1 MKKIAIF
8 LFLFS
13 AACQLY
19 AQTADDIANKS
30 LDAIGGKDKLLAI
43 KNLYMEGDI
52 DANGQQIQIKNWWVC
67 NKAMRTQYTLMGMTG
82 YSIVTKDSG
91 WNYNPFNGQK
101 QAEPMTAD
109 MVKTLQVELDIQS
122 PLLDY
127 KAKGYKLAYK
137 GKDDMDGSD
146 VYKLELVVNDSE
158 IITYFID
165 PASYFILRQKTKSKV
180 NGKEENA
187 QEDFSNYQ
195 KSPDGYVF
203 PMNVNSEG
211 GEVKFTVIK
220 VNTDIDSGLFKP
232 KN

>member
-52 DANGQQIQIKNWWVC
+52 HANGEQIQIKNWWVC
-67 NKAMRTQYTLMGMTG
+67 HKAMRTQYTLMGMTG

-101 QAEPMTAD
+101 QA
-109 MVKTLQVELDIQS
+109 
-122 PLLDY
+122 
-127 KAKGYKLAYK
+127 
-137 GKDDMDGSD
+137 DDRG
-146 VYKLELVVNDSE
+146 
-158 IITYFID
+158 
-165 PASYFILRQKTKSKV
+165 
-180 NGKEENA
+180 
-187 QEDFSNYQ
+187 
-195 KSPDGYVF
+195 
-203 PMNVNSEG
+203 
-211 GEVKFTVIK
+211 
-220 VNTDIDSGLFKP
+220 
-232 KN
+232 

>member
-127 KAKGYKLAYK
+127 KTKGYKLAYK

>member
-1 MKKIAIF
+1 
-8 LFLFS
+8 
-13 AACQLY
+13 
-19 AQTADDIANKS
+19 
-30 LDAIGGKDKLLAI
+30 
-43 KNLYMEGDI
+43 MEGDI

-127 KAKGYKLAYK
+127 KTKGYKLAYK